1 MYSGLQYMYV
11 FKGGLG
17 ILQMLMWRYHFWRIL
32 GYVLGERAIDWGKL
46 FQTDIVLGK
55 KENL

>member
-1 MYSGLQYMYV
+1 MYSGLQYV
-11 FKGGLG
+11 FKDGLG

>member
-1 MYSGLQYMYV
+1 MYSGLQYV

-32 GYVLGERAIDWGKL
+32 D
-46 FQTDIVLGK
+46 
-55 KENL
+55 

>member
-1 MYSGLQYMYV
+1 MYSGLLNV

-32 GYVLGERAIDWGKL
+32 G
-46 FQTDIVLGK
+46 
-55 KENL
+55 